1 MLSSRSA
8 LILCYAAMAT
18 IAAAVNL
25 LPVFLTRLSVD
36 LGGLDAE
43 QLGRIGAVTI
53 GGLVTG
59 ILVSGPLAD
68 RLGARMF
75 AVGGNAL
82 AAIGLAWLALAPGYA
97 AVLGA
102 SALLG
107 IGAGVLDMVL
117 SPIVA
122 ALQPDRRQAAMNLLH
137 SFFCSGAMVIIGL
150 ASLAIY
156 LEVSWRLL
164 AAWVAVWPV
173 MVGLGFAR
181 AALPSLVAEGDVRIP
196 LRRLMS
202 ERQFLLSLV
211 AILLGGSTE
220 VGMAFW
226 LPAYAERTLGYSP
239 TAAGLGLMGF
249 TLAMTVGRLGIVAL
263 PRSLGPVK
271 LMLWCCALSVVLFA
285 VASFSRHAGI
295 ALAACVLAGLTGSC
309 LWPSV
314 LAVTADRFP
323 AGGATMFALLAATG
337 NAGAMF
343 MPWLIGGV
351 ADGYGMRVALATAGL
366 CPLIMIG
373 VLLAMPRQLI
383 MALPTPAV

>member
-1 MLSSRSA
+1 MTNRLP
-8 LILCYAAMAT
+8 LLLCYAAMAT

-25 LPVFLTRLSVD
+25 LPVFLTRLSID
-36 LGGLDAE
+36 FGGLSAE
-43 QLGRIGAVTI
+43 QLGRIGAVTM

-59 ILVSGPLAD
+59 IIVSGPLAD
-68 RLGARMF
+68 RMGARLF

-82 AAIGLAWLALAPGYA
+82 AAVGLAWLAVAPGYH
-97 AVLGA
+97 AVLAA
-102 SALLG
+102 SLLLG

-122 ALQPDRRQAAMNLLH
+122 ALQPDRRQAAMNMLH

-150 ASLAIY
+150 ASLALY
-156 LEVSWRLL
+156 LNLSWRIL
-164 AAWVAVWPV
+164 AAIVGVWPV
-173 MVGLGFAR
+173 VVGIGFMR
-181 AALPSLVAEGDVRIP
+181 VPLPTLVAQGDVRTPMRTLIQRP
-196 LRRLMS
+196 T
-202 ERQFLLSLV
+202 FLLALA

-239 TAAGLGLMGF
+239 EAAGLGLMGF
-249 TLAMTVGRLGIVAL
+249 TMAMTIGRLGIAAL

-271 LMLWCCALSVVLFA
+271 LMLWACALSVVLFA
-285 VASFSRHAGI
+285 LASFSTHPAI
-295 ALAACVLAGLTGSC
+295 ALASCILAGLTGSC

-323 AGGATMFALLAATG
+323 AGGATMFALLAAMG
-337 NAGAMF
+337 NAGATF

-351 ADGYGMRVALATAGL
+351 ADGYGMRIALATAGL

-373 VLLAMPRQLI
+373 VLLCMQERPAAIP
-383 MALPTPAV
+383 APAV